1 MPVKKKENIIIY
13 VGLLEKKKKQEL
25 QQTVNREIRNLNMH
39 LYSVRSL
46 TEKDMLVYVK
56 EKKKKQNKKRGRK
69 QLDYIM
75 VGRKLITHR

>member
-39 LYSVRSL
+39 LYGTRSL
-46 TEKDMLVYVK
+46 TVKDMLVNVQ
-56 EKKKKQNKKRGRK
+56 EKKKIQNKK
-69 QLDYIM
+69 
-75 VGRKLITHR
+75 